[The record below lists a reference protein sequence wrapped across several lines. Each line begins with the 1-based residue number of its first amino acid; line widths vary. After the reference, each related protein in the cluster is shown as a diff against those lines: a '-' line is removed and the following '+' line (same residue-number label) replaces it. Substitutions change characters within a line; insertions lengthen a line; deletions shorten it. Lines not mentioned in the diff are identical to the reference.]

1 MLIAHVHVHVKP
13 ESIEAFRAASAENA
27 RHSIHEPGVVRF
39 EVLQDA
45 SDRARFVLVEVFRDA
60 EAAEQHKTTA
70 HYLTWRQAVA
80 NMMAEPR
87 TTIQFRRIF
96 PEQVS

>member
-13 ESIEAFRAASAENA
+13 DSVEAFRTASTENA

-45 SDRARFVLVEVFRDA
+45 SDHARFVLVEVFRDA
-60 EAAEQHKTTA
+60 AAAEQHKSTA
-70 HYLTWRQAVA
+70 HYLAWRHAVA

-87 TTIQFRRIF
+87 SSTQFRRVF
-96 PEQVS
+96 PEAI